1 MSETVVTKRIRNVVA
16 SRGFFYFTLGASI
29 VSCLLFIV
37 SITYKIPPDEYY
49 HFRFVEFYANQPI
62 NHGPIINNQGLDYF
76 DLRDITRI
84 PNYIYHYL
92 LSFPLRG
99 LRLVSNSIFAQVI
112 VLRLINLALGVAS
125 LLMAK
130 RIFRQI
136 KASPFVQNSVL
147 FLLGLTGMLLWI
159 FSSINYDVPAILLY
173 LWCVSV
179 CLKSLA
185 TKDITTKHLAQF
197 CLLAILCVMVKVTFL
212 PFLALLVVCTL
223 FLKRRDLHIKQNL
236 NLKHWKHALLLISLV
251 VMSLLFIERI
261 GGNMIRYHQIEVSCD
276 KVHAYE
282 QCMQD
287 DVFSRNENQLKAYA
301 QQKAAGQGVDYHPYQ
316 FTQMWLAFMYE
327 RSHFYYG
334 HEQMQANYGA
344 KILAVAT
351 GAGFVVLAAVFRKRI
366 AETEGEKLL
375 FWITLT
381 YAAVMYIFN
390 LQTYLKYGQPYA
402 FQGRYLFPVI
412 PFLYYFCVKL
422 LILAYRSLRGRWR
435 YGLLAIISVVFLLS
449 TYSHLPILVFY
460 RGTEAKW
467 YPEQTKHFNSEIQ
480 DGLRK
485 INIKPLL

>member
-1 MSETVVTKRIRNVVA
+1 VSEKTLVKRIRNTV
-16 SRGFFYFTLGASI
+16 SSKGFFYFTLGAII

-37 SITYKIPPDEYY
+37 SVTYKIPPDEYY
-49 HFRFVEFYANQPI
+49 HFRFVEFYAGQPI
-62 NHGPIINNQGLDYF
+62 AHGPFINNQGLGYF

-84 PNYIYHYL
+84 PNYLYHYL

-99 LRLVSNSIFAQVI
+99 LRLVTNSIFAQVI
-112 VLRLINLALGVAS
+112 IMRLVNLTLGIAS
-125 LLMAK
+125 LFMVR
-130 RIFRQI
+130 RILRQI
-136 KASPFVQNSVL
+136 KASAFIQNSVL
-147 FLLGLTGMLLWI
+147 FLLGVTGMLLWI

-179 CLKSLA
+179 CLKILQS
-185 TKDITTKHLAQF
+185 KGITTKQLAAF
-197 CLLAILCVMVKVTFL
+197 CLLGILCVMVKVTFL

-223 FLKRRDLHIKQNL
+223 YLKRRDLRFRQDLSLRK
-236 NLKHWKHALLLISLV
+236 WKHALLIAALV
-251 VMSLLFIERI
+251 IMSLLFIERI
-261 GGNMIRYHQIEVSCD
+261 GGNIIKYHQIEVTCD
-276 KVHAYE
+276 KVHTYE

-287 DVFSRNENQLKAYA
+287 DVFSRNEIQLRAYA

-351 GAGFVVLAAVFRKRI
+351 GAGFIALVAVFRKRI
-366 AETEGEKLL
+366 AESPGEKLL

-381 YAAVMYIFN
+381 YAAVMYLFN
-390 LQTYLKYGQPYA
+390 LQTYLKFGQPYA

-422 LILAYRSLRGRWR
+422 LVLTYKALKGRFR
-435 YGLLAIISVVFLLS
+435 QGFVALVGVVFLLS
-449 TYSHLPILVFY
+449 VYSHLPILVFY

-467 YPEQTKHFNSEIQ
+467 YSNQVKSFNQGIQ